1 MGIVYQCPLISNLYY
16 LLATI
21 VLLELKGIS
30 MSKKY
35 ETISYLIDVYGNLV
49 GKVKKYTLEKDDTRT
64 KILNKVDTFPSTIVG
79 DKVVGNVNLKKRKIV
94 LIDKLKEKDIDC
106 FNRIEELECV
116 KEITF
121 PSITLKTLKK
131 VA

>member
-1 MGIVYQCPLISNLYY
+1 
-16 LLATI
+16 
-21 VLLELKGIS
+21 

-64 KILNKVDTFPSTIVG
+64 KILGKVDTYPTTIVG

-94 LIDKLKEKDIDC
+94 LIDELKEKDIDC
-106 FNRIEELECV
+106 FNRIEELKCV
-116 KEITF
+116 KEITY
-121 PSITLKTLKK
+121 PSITLKK

>member
-1 MGIVYQCPLISNLYY
+1 
-16 LLATI
+16 
-21 VLLELKGIS
+21 

-49 GKVKKYTLEKDDTRT
+49 GKVKKYTLGKDGTRT
-64 KILNKVDTFPSTIVG
+64 KILGKVNTYPTTIVG
-79 DKVVGNVNLKKRKIV
+79 DEFIGKVNLKRRKIV
-94 LIDKLKEKDIDC
+94 LVDELIKKDIDC

-121 PSITLKTLKK
+121 PSIILTKKLRK

>member
-1 MGIVYQCPLISNLYY
+1 
-16 LLATI
+16 
-21 VLLELKGIS
+21 

-49 GKVKKYTLEKDDTRT
+49 GKVKKYTLEKDDART
-64 KILNKVDTFPSTIVG
+64 KILGKVDTYPTTIVG
-79 DKVVGNVNLKKRKIV
+79 DKVVGKVNLKKRKIV
-94 LIDKLKEKDIDC
+94 LVDELKEKDIDC

-116 KEITF
+116 KEITY
-121 PSITLKTLKK
+121 PSIILTKK